1 MSRNQKKYLSL
12 LLIVF
17 VFVSSISFIKIDSQ
31 AAVIPDINYRAHI
44 QDVGWMDYVK
54 NGNTAGSIGNGKRM
68 EALQIDL
75 VSGKKSMVKYRV
87 HIQDAGWLNWVN
99 SGGMAGTTNE
109 AKRIEAVQIKLAGT
123 YAKKYDI
130 YYRAHIS
137 QAGWMGWTKNG
148 TTAGSEGYSMQ
159 LEAVQIKLVQKG
171 QTINDTTLPAAKMPS
186 VTYKGHVSDI
196 GWQKPVSA
204 GKTAGTTN
212 QARRLEAFTL
222 DIKNFHGE
230 SSVHYMAHVAEEGW
244 QNWVNAGGIAGTT
257 GKGHAIEA
265 VKIELIGYLS
275 RFYDI
280 YYRLHVKDYGW
291 LGWARNGEI
300 AGTTGGGTRAEAI
313 QIKLVIKNSV
323 FDRNGV
329 PYIDQTPKGITAD
342 QAIAWVKS
350 LNGRAIDGDHNGD
363 IQCVDL
369 IVAYYEYLGVNS
381 SSGDGSEYTRNWKP
395 DNWQRLQGVQ
405 PQKGDIL
412 VFTGG
417 FNNYGHVAIYES
429 EGITCHQNFSY
440 HKYVEPI
447 TYNYRGFRSEVD
459 GKIYPTPY
467 WGVIRPNFQ

>member
-99 SGGMAGTTNE
+99 SGGMAGTTSE

-275 RFYDI
+275 RFYD
-280 YYRLHVKDYGW
+280 
-291 LGWARNGEI
+291 
-300 AGTTGGGTRAEAI
+300 
-313 QIKLVIKNSV
+313 S
-323 FDRNGV
+323 
-329 PYIDQTPKGITAD
+329 
-342 QAIAWVKS
+342 
-350 LNGRAIDGDHNGD
+350 
-363 IQCVDL
+363 
-369 IVAYYEYLGVNS
+369 
-381 SSGDGSEYTRNWKP
+381 
-395 DNWQRLQGVQ
+395 
-405 PQKGDIL
+405 
-412 VFTGG
+412 
-417 FNNYGHVAIYES
+417 
-429 EGITCHQNFSY
+429 
-440 HKYVEPI
+440 
-447 TYNYRGFRSEVD
+447 
-459 GKIYPTPY
+459 
-467 WGVIRPNFQ
+467 